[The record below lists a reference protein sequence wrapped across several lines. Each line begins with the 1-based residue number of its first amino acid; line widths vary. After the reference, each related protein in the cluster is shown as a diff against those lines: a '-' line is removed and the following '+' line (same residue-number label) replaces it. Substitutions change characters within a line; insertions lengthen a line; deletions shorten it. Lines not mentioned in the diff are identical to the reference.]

1 MLIRQP
7 LFSGSFYPDD
17 PKILKEMIDNFLHQ
31 ASAPKLKNKPKA
43 LIVPHAGYIYSGPI
57 AAYGYKAVSFF
68 DYKKIILL
76 GPSHNFSF
84 YGIAVSPF
92 LKWLT
97 PLKETDCLTLKD
109 FPFLKESK
117 FIQESLEIH
126 EPEHSLEVQLPFL
139 QTIFK
144 DFVIFPLIVGDLEVE
159 EGKKILTSILDEESL
174 LVVSSDLSHYLPFN
188 EALKQDKV
196 TLDAILDLDLERFLN
211 YGEACGKIPISFLI
225 ALAKEKNWFPKLLKA
240 ANSGETQGG
249 RDQVVGYASVVFI

>member
-7 LFSGSFYPDD
+7 SFSGIFYPDD
-17 PKILKEMIDNFLHQ
+17 PKVLKGMIDDFLRQ
-31 ASAPKLKNKPKA
+31 ASVPKLKNKPRA

-57 AAYGYKAVSFF
+57 AAYGYKAISFF

-84 YGIAVSPF
+84 SGIVSSPF
-92 LKWLT
+92 SKWLT
-97 PLKETDCLTLKD
+97 PLRETECLTLKD
-109 FPFLKESK
+109 FPFLEENK
-117 FIQESLEIH
+117 FIQESSEIH
-126 EPEHSLEVQLPFL
+126 ELEHSLEVELPFL

-144 DFVIFPLIVGDLEVE
+144 DFIIFPLIAGDLEAE
-159 EGKKILTSILDEESL
+159 EGKKILASILDEESL

-196 TLDAILDLDLERFLN
+196 TLDAILDLDLERFLD

-225 ALAKEKNWFPKLLKA
+225 SLAKEKNWLPKLLKA

-249 RDQVVGYASVVFI
+249 KDQVVGYASVVFI

>member
-1 MLIRQP
+1 MSIRQP
-7 LFSGSFYPDD
+7 QFAGTFYPND
-17 PKILKEMIDNFLHQ
+17 PEVLKGMIDNFLRQ
-31 ASAPKLKNKPKA
+31 ASVEKLKNKPKA

-57 AAYGYKAVSFF
+57 AAYGYKAISFF
-68 DYKKIILL
+68 DYKRIILL

-92 LKWLT
+92 SKWLT
-97 PLKETDCLTLKD
+97 PLRETECLTLKD
-109 FPFLKESK
+109 FPFLEKNK
-117 FIQESLEIH
+117 FIQESSEVH

-144 DFVIFPLIVGDLEVE
+144 DFVIFPLIAGDLEAE
-159 EGKKILTSILDEESL
+159 EGKKILASILDEESL
-174 LVVSSDLSHYLPFN
+174 LVISSDLSHYLPFN
-188 EALKQDKV
+188 EAQKQDKV

-225 ALAKEKNWFPKLLKA
+225 ALAKEKNWLPKLLKA

-249 RDQVVGYASVVFI
+249 KDQVVGYASVVFT

>member
-7 LFSGSFYPDD
+7 SFSGIFYPDD
-17 PKILKEMIDNFLHQ
+17 PKVLKGMIDDFLRQ
-31 ASAPKLKNKPKA
+31 ASVPKLKNKPRA

-57 AAYGYKAVSFF
+57 AAYGYKAISFF

-84 YGIAVSPF
+84 SGIVSSPF
-92 LKWLT
+92 SKWLT
-97 PLKETDCLTLKD
+97 PLRETECLTLKD
-109 FPFLKESK
+109 FPFLEENK
-117 FIQESLEIH
+117 FIQESSEIH
-126 EPEHSLEVQLPFL
+126 ELEHSLEVELPFL

-144 DFVIFPLIVGDLEVE
+144 DFVIFPLIAGDLEAE
-159 EGKKILTSILDEESL
+159 EGKKILASILDEESL
-174 LVVSSDLSHYLPFN
+174 LVVSSDLSHYLPIN

-196 TLDAILDLDLERFLN
+196 TLDAILDLDLERFLD

-225 ALAKEKNWFPKLLKA
+225 SLAKEKNWLPKLLKA

-249 RDQVVGYASVVFI
+249 KDQVVGYASVVFI